1 MLLKGF
7 MDYNTEKI
15 RYISH
20 EVKNQLSVCDLC
32 TEILTRY
39 CEKNNITDETILKSV
54 KCIKNAVLLAEN
66 SVLELKSANSLCIKN
81 YCINDIL
88 DETYNL
94 AKVYGVNKSVD
105 IELKNLGE
113 KINLD
118 FDKEKF
124 QGVIINLV
132 KNACEAFE
140 DEKDKKIIIQAEKER
155 DYITVKV
162 SNNASPIDN
171 PEEIFTDGFTTKSTG
186 SGIGLYI
193 SKNNMSE
200 MSGYLRL
207 NKSDNISTEFEAGL
221 PVKL

>member
-7 MDYNTEKI
+7 MEYNTEKI

-20 EVKNQLSVCDLC
+20 EVKNQLSVCDLY

-54 KCIKNAVLLAEN
+54 KCIKNAVLLAGN
-66 SVLELKSANSLCIKN
+66 SILELKSANSLCIKN
-81 YCINDIL
+81 YCMNDIL
-88 DETYNL
+88 DETFSL
-94 AKVYGVNKSVD
+94 AKVYGVNKSVNF
-105 IELKNLGE
+105 EWKNLDE

-124 QGVIINLV
+124 QGVVINLV
-132 KNACEAFE
+132 KNACEAFK
-140 DEKDKKIIIQAEKER
+140 DEKDKKIIIQAEKEK

-162 SNNASPIDN
+162 SNNAQPIDN
-171 PEEIFTDGFTTKSTG
+171 PERIFTDGFTTKSTG
-186 SGIGLYI
+186 SGIGLFI

-207 NKSDNISTEFEAGL
+207 NKSDNISTEFEVGI
-221 PVKL
+221 PVRL